1 LEDVGSFPR
10 CHPLN
15 KKPEPA
21 LSGIFISYRRSD
33 NPDATGRLYDRL
45 VAEFGK
51 AQVFK
56 DVDSIPL
63 GQDFRDHLNGIVGNC
78 SVVLAI
84 IGPRWIDARNEA
96 GHRRL
101 EDPDDFVRIEL
112 EAALSRDI
120 PVVPVLVGHAAI
132 LVASQ
137 LPESMAAMAF
147 RQSIEVRPDP
157 DFHNDATRLV
167 TALRA
172 MLDPTAAAESSSA
185 ETTQRTA
192 ATGTQK
198 ERWLGWI
205 VATVFGIAAVALAVP
220 AIRHLREPP
229 PAGAPLVNLVMEVA
243 PATTLGPTKWFDR
256 PSRTAIA
263 ISSDGATIV
272 FSGETKAPDGT
283 STQMLYRRPLA
294 EAQSVALPGT
304 EGAEYPFFS
313 PDGQWVGF
321 AAGNKLKK
329 VALSGGP
336 PIDLCELTVTGDIE
350 GASWG
355 SAGVIAFADDGLW
368 TVSGSGGKPQNLLKN
383 DPGTELRTPAMLPDG
398 QTVLFTVYP
407 GAGRWDAAH
416 VDAINL
422 TPKKRT
428 TLLTNAADARYSPTG
443 HLVFMRNASL
453 LAVPFDATRAE
464 ITGAPVPLLA
474 GIMQSTN
481 APDTGDETGMGQFA
495 LSASGTLIYAAGD
508 RYPTSASTLV
518 RVDPK
523 GAETKL
529 AEIKGRFLGP
539 RLSPSSSRVVGF
551 RYGDGSKASDIWMYE
566 IPSGSPTRLT
576 STGDAVFPLFLP
588 DGTGI
593 TFVTLTGDPEEYSLL
608 LNGGKAPQRLIEL
621 KPGILASSWSA
632 DGNWLA
638 YLQPVGSVEQ
648 IFVRPVRDSKLDAG
662 EPRQFSPSTFD
673 QWDAEFS
680 PDGRWIAYTSNESGA
695 KDVYVLPFPGPGEK
709 HRISSTGGVNP
720 VWSHDG
726 RQLFYLRKNS
736 AASRSVSMTAVDVST
751 TGEFK
756 AGAPRVL
763 FEGPYLAS
771 VPVRSFDVTPDGQ
784 FIMVRTQDPPEQ
796 PVTRINVVLGW
807 AEELKRRVPVH

>member
-1 LEDVGSFPR
+1 M
-10 CHPLN
+10 
-15 KKPEPA
+15 
-21 LSGIFISYRRSD
+21 SGIFISYRRSD

-51 AQVFK
+51 ATVFK

-63 GQDFRDHLNGIVGNC
+63 GQDFRGHLNSIVGNC
-78 SVVLAI
+78 GVVLAI
-84 IGPRWIDARNEA
+84 IGPRWIDARNKA

-132 LVASQ
+132 PEASE
-137 LPESMAAMAF
+137 LPGSLAPMAF

-167 TALRA
+167 TALHA
-172 MLDPTAAAESSSA
+172 ILDPTAAAAESSSTVNTRRA
-185 ETTQRTA
+185 A
-192 ATGTQK
+192 ATRMQSG
-198 ERWLGWI
+198 RRLGWI
-205 VATVFGIAAVALAVP
+205 VAAVLGIGVVALVVP

-229 PAGAPLVNLVMEVA
+229 PAGTPLVNLIMDVA
-243 PATTLGPTKWFDR
+243 PAAELGPTLFFDR

-263 ISSDGATIV
+263 ISPDGATVV

-283 STQMLYRRPLA
+283 ATPMLYRRSLA
-294 EAQSVALPGT
+294 ETQAVALPGT

-321 AAGNKLKK
+321 AAGKKLKK

-336 PIDLCELTVTGDIE
+336 PIDLCELTVTDPIE

-368 TVSGSGGKPQNLLKN
+368 TVSDSGGKRQNLLKN
-383 DPGTELRTPAMLPDG
+383 DPGTELRTPAILPDG
-398 QTVLFTVYP
+398 QTLLFTVYP
-407 GAGRWDAAH
+407 GAGRWDTARVAAI
-416 VDAINL
+416 DL
-422 TPKKRT
+422 TTKKRA
-428 TLLTNAADARYSPTG
+428 TLLTNASDARYSPTG

-474 GIMQSTN
+474 GVMQSTN
-481 APDTGDETGMGQFA
+481 APDTGSETGMGQFA
-495 LSASGTLIYAAGD
+495 LSASGTLIYAPGD
-508 RYPTSASTLV
+508 GYPTSASTLV

-529 AEIKGRFLGP
+529 AEIKGRFLAP
-539 RLSPSSSRVVGF
+539 RLAPSGSRVVGF

-576 STGDAVFPLFLP
+576 STGDVAWPLFSP

-593 TFVTLTGDPEEYSLL
+593 TFVTLTGEPEEYSLP
-608 LNGGKAPQRLIEL
+608 LNGGNAPQRLIEL
-621 KPGILASSWSA
+621 KPGITASSWSA
-632 DGNWLA
+632 DGKWLA
-638 YLQPVGSVEQ
+638 YLQAVGSVEQ
-648 IFVRPVRDSKLDAG
+648 IFVRPVRDSKLDSGA
-662 EPRQFSPSTFD
+662 PRQFSPSTFD
-673 QWDAEFS
+673 QSEAEFS
-680 PDGRWIAYTSNESGA
+680 PDGRWLAYTSNESGTQE
-695 KDVYVLPFPGPGEK
+695 VYVLPFPGPGEK

-720 VWSHDG
+720 AWSHDG
-726 RQLFYLRKNS
+726 RQLFYLRRNG
-736 AASRSVSMTAVDVST
+736 AGSRSMMTVDVST
-751 TGEFK
+751 TSEFK
-756 AGAPRVL
+756 AGAPRLL

-784 FIMVRTQDPPEQ
+784 FIMVRTQDPPDQ
-796 PVTRINVVLGW
+796 PVTRVNVVLGW

>member
-1 LEDVGSFPR
+1 MADRVRVAIRSIG
-10 CHPLN
+10 
-15 KKPEPA
+15 KPESA

-45 VAEFGK
+45 VGEFGK
-51 AQVFK
+51 ATVFK

-63 GQDFRDHLNGIVGNC
+63 GQDFRGHLNSIVGNC
-78 SVVLAI
+78 AVVLAI

-132 LVASQ
+132 PVASQ
-137 LPESMAAMAF
+137 LPETLAAMAF

-167 TALRA
+167 TALHA
-172 MLDPTAAAESSSA
+172 ILDPTAAAAKSSSSVNTRRA
-185 ETTQRTA
+185 A
-192 ATGTQK
+192 ATATQSA
-198 ERWLGWI
+198 RWLGWI
-205 VATVFGIAAVALAVP
+205 VAAVLGLAVVALAVP

-229 PAGAPLVNLVMEVA
+229 AAGTPLVNLIMDVA
-243 PATTLGPTKWFDR
+243 PAAKLGPTLFFDR

-263 ISSDGATIV
+263 ISPDGATVV

-283 STQMLYRRPLA
+283 ATQMLYRRPLA
-294 EAQSVALPGT
+294 ETQAVALPGT

-321 AAGNKLKK
+321 AAGKKLKK

-336 PIDLCELTVTGDIE
+336 PIDLCELTVSDPIG

-355 SAGVIAFADDGLW
+355 SAGGIAFADDGLW
-368 TVSGSGGKPQNLLKN
+368 TVSDSGGKRQNLLKN
-383 DPGTELRTPAMLPDG
+383 DPGTELSTPAILPDG
-398 QTVLFTVYP
+398 QTLLFTVYP

-422 TPKKRT
+422 TTKKRA
-428 TLLTNAADARYSPTG
+428 TLLTNASDARYSATG

-464 ITGAPVPLLA
+464 IIGAPVPLLA

-481 APDTGDETGMGQFA
+481 APDTGGETGMGQFA

-529 AEIKGRFLGP
+529 AEIKGRFLAP
-539 RLSPSSSRVVGF
+539 RLSPSGSRVVGF

-566 IPSGSPTRLT
+566 IPSGSATRLT
-576 STGDAVFPLFLP
+576 STGDAAWPLFSP

-593 TFVTLTGDPEEYSLL
+593 TFVTLTGDPEEYSLP
-608 LNGGKAPQRLIEL
+608 LNGGNAPQRLIEL

-632 DGNWLA
+632 DGKWLA
-638 YLQPVGSVEQ
+638 YLQAVGSVEQ
-648 IFVRPVRDSKLDAG
+648 IFVRPVRDSKLDSGA
-662 EPRQFSPSTFD
+662 PRQFSPSTFD
-673 QWDAEFS
+673 QSEAEFS
-680 PDGRWIAYTSNESGA
+680 PDGRWLAYTSNESGA
-695 KDVYVLPFPGPGEK
+695 EEVYVLPFPGPGEK

-720 VWSHDG
+720 AWSHDG
-726 RQLFYLRKNS
+726 RQLFYLRRNR
-736 AASRSVSMTAVDVST
+736 AASRSMMTVDVST

-763 FEGPYLAS
+763 FEGPYQSS

-784 FIMVRTQDPPEQ
+784 FIMVRTQDPPDQ
-796 PVTRINVVLGW
+796 PVTRVNVVLGW

>member
-1 LEDVGSFPR
+1 MSDRVRVAIRSIG
-10 CHPLN
+10 
-15 KKPEPA
+15 KPESA

-51 AQVFK
+51 ATVFK

-63 GQDFRDHLNGIVGNC
+63 GQDFRGHLNSIVGNC
-78 SVVLAI
+78 AVVLAI

-132 LVASQ
+132 PVASQ
-137 LPESMAAMAF
+137 LPESLAAMAF

-167 TALRA
+167 TALHA
-172 MLDPTAAAESSSA
+172 ILDPTAAAAESSSSVNTRRA
-185 ETTQRTA
+185 A
-192 ATGTQK
+192 ATGTQSG
-198 ERWLGWI
+198 RWLGWI
-205 VATVFGIAAVALAVP
+205 VAAVLGLGVVALVVP

-229 PAGAPLVNLVMEVA
+229 PAGTPLVNLIMDVA
-243 PATTLGPTKWFDR
+243 PAAKLGPTLFFDR

-263 ISSDGATIV
+263 ISPDGATVV

-283 STQMLYRRPLA
+283 ATQMLYRRPLA
-294 EAQSVALPGT
+294 ETQAVALPGT

-321 AAGNKLKK
+321 AAGKKLKK

-336 PIDLCELTVTGDIE
+336 PIDLCELSVTDPIA

-355 SAGVIAFADDGLW
+355 SGGFIAFADDGLW
-368 TVSGSGGKPQNLLKN
+368 TVSDSGGKPQNLLNK
-383 DPGTELRTPAMLPDG
+383 DPGTELGTPAILPDG
-398 QTVLFTVYP
+398 QTLLFTVYP

-422 TPKKRT
+422 TTKKRT
-428 TLLTNAADARYSPTG
+428 TLLTNASDVRYSSTG
-443 HLVFMRNASL
+443 HLVFMRNATL

-464 ITGAPVPLLA
+464 IIGAPVPLLA

-481 APDTGDETGMGQFA
+481 APDTSSETGMGQFA

-508 RYPTSASTLV
+508 RYPTSASTLL

-529 AEIKGRFLGP
+529 AEIKGRFLAP
-539 RLSPSSSRVVGF
+539 RLSPSGSRLVGF

-566 IPSGSPTRLT
+566 IPSGSPTRIT
-576 STGDAVFPLFLP
+576 STGDAAWPLFSP

-593 TFVTLTGDPEEYSLL
+593 TFATITGDPEEYSLP
-608 LNGGKAPQRLIEL
+608 LNGGNAPQRLIEL

-632 DGNWLA
+632 DGKWLA
-638 YLQPVGSVEQ
+638 SLQAVGSVRQ
-648 IFVRPVRDSKLDAG
+648 IFVRPVHDSKLDSGA
-662 EPRQFSPSTFD
+662 PRQFSPSNFD
-673 QWDAEFS
+673 QSDAEFS
-680 PDGRWIAYTSNESGA
+680 PDGRWLAYTSNESGA
-695 KDVYVLPFPGPGEK
+695 KEVYVLPFPGPGEK

-720 VWSHDG
+720 AWSHDG
-726 RQLFYLRKNS
+726 RQLFYLRRNR
-736 AASRSVSMTAVDVST
+736 AASRSMMTVDVST

-763 FEGPYLAS
+763 FEGPYQAS

-784 FIMVRTQDPPEQ
+784 FIMVRTQDPPDQ
-796 PVTRINVVLGW
+796 PVTRVNVVLGW